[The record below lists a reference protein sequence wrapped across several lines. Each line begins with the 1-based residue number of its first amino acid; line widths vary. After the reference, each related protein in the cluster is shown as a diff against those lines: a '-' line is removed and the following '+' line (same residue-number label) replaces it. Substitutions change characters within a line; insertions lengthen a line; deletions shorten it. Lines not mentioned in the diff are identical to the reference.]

1 MHRHA
6 VIWFVLADR
15 PGGSRESAS
24 PLRHTIW
31 LAAMALA
38 AFAIQ
43 AAGAQTVGSQVRG
56 QERADRL
63 CGDCHV
69 VTPGREGS
77 RSLGPNLVEYVR
89 DPAITEMALRSYLQT
104 SHPVMP
110 NVMLDRNDTDD
121 IVAYLLAQK
130 GPQR

>member
-1 MHRHA
+1 MQR
-6 VIWFVLADR
+6 L
-15 PGGSRESAS
+15 
-24 PLRHTIW
+24 PLVVATV
-31 LAAMALA
+31 LA
-38 AFAIQ
+38 AFTIQ

-56 QERADRL
+56 RERADQL

-69 VTPGREGS
+69 VAPGREGS

-130 GPQR
+130 EPRK